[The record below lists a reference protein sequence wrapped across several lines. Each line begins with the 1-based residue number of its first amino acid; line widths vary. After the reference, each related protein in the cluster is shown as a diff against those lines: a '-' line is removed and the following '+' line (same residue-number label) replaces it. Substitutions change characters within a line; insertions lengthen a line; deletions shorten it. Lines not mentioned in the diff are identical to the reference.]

1 MLNKQYD
8 MTNEEDISKHIFE
21 LHLNV
26 IMREI
31 KYCGGAIS
39 QQEAIREYNK
49 RIQKEER
56 QSKIYKLPLIGKMIY
71 NNKIHNYA
79 TTSGMYK
86 LILSLFDNFNFA
98 LVTRWHILGILQN
111 IDSVYE
117 KFYKDY
123 YEMICGKNNGKEKE
137 NSL

>member
-1 MLNKQYD
+1 MANLKYD
-8 MTNEEDISKHIFE
+8 MTNEEDINKHRFE
-21 LHLNV
+21 MHLNM

-31 KYCGGAIS
+31 KCNGGAIN
-39 QQEAIREYNK
+39 QREAIMEYNK
-49 RIQKEER
+49 RIQKGEK

-98 LVTRWHILGILQN
+98 LITRWHILGLLQN
-111 IDSVYE
+111 IDSIYE

-123 YEMICGKNNGKEKE
+123 YKEKHCDKKLE
-137 NSL
+137 R